1 VATNFIAPAREIA
14 AAFAAESDVR
24 VLLSF
29 GSTGQLYAQIAQ
41 GAPFDVYLAADAERP
56 ARALAD
62 GLAVAG
68 NGFTYA
74 YGRLALFSEIYDVAE
89 GPAALRRDDFLR
101 IAIANPRTAPYGAA
115 AVDVLARLDLYDALK
130 AKIVQGTSIAQTFQ
144 FVASG
149 NAELGFIAYSQLT
162 GRAEGSRWL
171 VPETMHEPL
180 AQDAVLLTHARDPA
194 AGKAFLAFLRSDPAR
209 AIIQRYGYDL
219 PRRP

>member
-1 VATNFIAPAREIA
+1 VAANFIAPAGEIA
-14 AAFAAESDVR
+14 SAFAAESGIR

-41 GAPFDVYLAADAERP
+41 GAPYDVYLAADAERP

-68 NGFTYA
+68 SGFTYA

-149 NAELGFIAYSQLT
+149 NAELGFVALSQLT
-162 GRAEGSRWL
+162 GRSDGSRWI
-171 VPETMHEPL
+171 VPDALHRPL
-180 AQDAVLLTHARDPA
+180 AQDAVLLTGAQDPA
-194 AGKAFLAFLRSDPAR
+194 AAADFLAFLRNDPAR
-209 AIIQRYGYDL
+209 AIVRRYGYDL
-219 PRRP
+219 SD